1 MWFFIQTSHIFFTYT
16 LQPAN
21 RGKKQHRKICV
32 LFCIVRRNCK
42 DGNQMI
48 PQLYGLPRGS
58 WVLLTYKLFSLLCCC
73 LIQKEDSQPSSWT
86 TGRPDNSSMLLIKE
100 RLLKTFIHFQN
111 NKWISIKFVIII
123 TICTIQQQSADLM
136 LSYYL
141 QNLTVFINWLR
152 ITMYNLMFQTK
163 NNNIHLYI
171 IHIVLGSK
179 NHNSPKYNMH
189 RDLLVVLINL
199 TGKHDTFN
207 HNNLALTWLL
217 LSK

>member
-1 MWFFIQTSHIFFTYT
+1 
-16 LQPAN
+16 
-21 RGKKQHRKICV
+21 
-32 LFCIVRRNCK
+32 
-42 DGNQMI
+42 
-48 PQLYGLPRGS
+48 
-58 WVLLTYKLFSLLCCC
+58 
-73 LIQKEDSQPSSWT
+73 
-86 TGRPDNSSMLLIKE
+86 
-100 RLLKTFIHFQN
+100 
-111 NKWISIKFVIII
+111 
-123 TICTIQQQSADLM
+123 M

-207 HNNLALTWLL
+207 HNNLALT
-217 LSK
+217 